1 MGVRVVPKIQIDTRQ
16 QFGKHTH
23 VDRWFESHGI
33 PYEYR
38 KLDFGDYMVDGSNVS
53 IDTKKDVQELAGN
66 LGREHARFTRECER
80 AAAAGYRLVV
90 LIEQH
95 PEYNGVGAGAW
106 INGLCARCR
115 RCNPRDRGRGCLKY
129 RFKPIQGPQLAAIM
143 STMERKYGVR
153 FEFCSR
159 KDTARRIC
167 ELLGIEVG
175 DAD

>member
-1 MGVRVVPKIQIDTRQ
+1 MSTVICDTRQ
-16 QFGKHTH
+16 QAGKHTH
-23 VDRWFESHGI
+23 VDRWFEAHGI

-38 KLDFGDYMVDGSNVS
+38 KLDFGDYQRADGLSNVS
-53 IDTKKDVQELAGN
+53 IDSKKDVQELAGN

-80 AAAAGYRLVV
+80 AAAAGYRLVILV
-90 LIEQH
+90 EQH

-106 INGLCARCR
+106 TNGLCARCR

-159 KDTARRIC
+159 RDTAKRIC

>member
-1 MGVRVVPKIQIDTRQ
+1 MSTVICDTRQ
-16 QFGKHTH
+16 QAGKHTH
-23 VDRWFESHGI
+23 VDRWLEAHGI
-33 PYEYR
+33 EYEYR
-38 KLDFGDYMVDGSNVS
+38 KLDFGDYQRADGLSNVS
-53 IDTKKDVQELAGN
+53 IDSKKDVQELAGN
-66 LGREHARFTRECER
+66 LGRDHARFTRECER
-80 AAAAGYRLVV
+80 AAAAGYRLVILV
-90 LIEQH
+90 EQH

-106 INGLCARCR
+106 TNGLCARCR
-115 RCNPRDRGRGCLKY
+115 RCNPRDRGRGCQKY

-159 KDTARRIC
+159 RDTARRIC

>member
-1 MGVRVVPKIQIDTRQ
+1 MGETVIYEDSRQ
-16 QFGKHTH
+16 QVNHHNNKNA
-23 VDRWFESHGI
+23 WWAAHGI
-33 PYEYR
+33 EVVR
-38 KLDFGDYMVDGSNVS
+38 KKLDFGDYMVDGSNVS

-66 LGREHARFTRECER
+66 LGRDHARFTRECER
-80 AAAAGYRLVV
+80 AAAAGYRLVILV
-90 LIEQH
+90 EQH

-106 INGLCARCR
+106 TNGLCARCR

-159 KDTARRIC
+159 RDTAKRIC